1 MVPSVSDINRLID
14 IAILRMTE
22 TAGKLLQSNY
32 LGLLPRPI
40 ANCKIENISSRDL
53 TALAAQLPR
62 TIEIYEGIL
71 IWYDKEALKLF
82 TNRDTRNITSISLDC
97 KESGSEYK
105 TSDSEATTNVVNDIL
120 LELSKPRTVA
130 HMICEELR
138 TAVLAPTA
146 VERQR
151 TARAID
157 NVPRSAFTPVG
168 REKGIRFDRIITA
181 STDEQ
186 LGDCSYLDTCFKGRG
201 CKFVHYRIEHPSRP
215 EIEAHPPLST
225 SVTGPIQSIRCDIL
239 KFDLGLLGN
248 DYAALV
254 IDPPWDIHTSG
265 QPSGQI
271 AGGQTAAPGIVRD
284 RDILELRIESLQ
296 KAGVCFLWV
305 TGRAVD
311 IGRQCLNKW
320 GYTQIEELIWVKTNQ
335 LGRTICTGRTGHW
348 LNHTK
353 EHVLVGVKGDPAW
366 LQHGLDADVLV
377 STALGRSQKPVE
389 LYKIIDRMVGVSA
402 KKLELFGRQSNMRPG
417 WLTLGDEVD
426 KNRIADPELK
436 AKLARSSNPWSR

>member
-1 MVPSVSDINRLID
+1 ME
-14 IAILRMTE
+14 IAE
-22 TAGKLLQSNY
+22 KLVRSNF
-32 LGLLPRPI
+32 LG
-40 ANCKIENISSRDL
+40 
-53 TALAAQLPR
+53 QLPR
-62 TIEIYEGIL
+62 AMRSCNIDTISPSQIIALASRLPHTIEISDGIFV
-71 IWYDKEALKLF
+71 WYDKDALKLF
-82 TNRDTRNITSISLDC
+82 ADGNCRIISDTIKNDESIDMPMTAKSSVSTKCPD
-97 KESGSEYK
+97 
-105 TSDSEATTNVVNDIL
+105 VVNEL
-120 LELSKPRTVA
+120 LQELSKPRTVA
-130 HMICEELR
+130 HKICEELR
-138 TAVLAPTA
+138 NAALAPTA
-146 VERQR
+146 MERQR
-151 TARAID
+151 SSKAITD
-157 NVPRSAFTPVG
+157 VPRSAFTPVG
-168 REKGIRFDRIITA
+168 VENGIHFERIITS

-201 CKFVHYRIEHPSRP
+201 CKFVHYRIEHPNRP
-215 EIEAHPPLST
+215 HVDAEPPLS
-225 SVTGPIQSIRCDIL
+225 SSITGPMQSIRCNIL
-239 KFDLGLLGN
+239 KFDLRSLGN

-284 RDILELRIESLQ
+284 RDILELHVETLQ

-311 IGRQCLNKW
+311 IGRQCLNRW
-320 GYTQIEELIWVKTNQ
+320 GYSQIEELIWVKTNQ

-353 EHVLVGVKGDPAW
+353 EHVLVGVKGNPPW
-366 LQHGLDADVLV
+366 LQHGLDTDVLV
-377 STALGRSQKPVE
+377 STALGRSQKPAE

-426 KNRIADPELK
+426 RTRIVDPELK
-436 AKLARSSNPWSR
+436 AKLNLSANPWNR